1 MQNPSC
7 RYQVSVTL
15 RAESLSPPTA
25 SSSENHGNDKDN
37 HIDGFVDSDSG
48 MHTHTFPPET
58 DMGEENRAV
67 LGLLRREDVCVSIVA
82 V

>member
-1 MQNPSC
+1 MFNSKA
-7 RYQVSVTL
+7 RN
-15 RAESLSPPTA
+15 LSNVCG
-25 SSSENHGNDKDN
+25 SRS
-37 HIDGFVDSDSG
+37 SDSG

-67 LGLLRREDVCVSIVA
+67 LGLLRREDVCVSMVA